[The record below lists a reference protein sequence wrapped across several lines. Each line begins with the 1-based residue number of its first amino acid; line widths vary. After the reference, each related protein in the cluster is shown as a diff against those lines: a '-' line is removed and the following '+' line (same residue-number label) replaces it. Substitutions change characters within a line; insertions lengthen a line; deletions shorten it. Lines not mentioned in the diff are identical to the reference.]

1 MKIIWSHQAKVSYE
15 KIIDFILEQWSPD
28 IALDFE
34 NKTNDLLDNLKK
46 NVKLCPNSNKG
57 QLRKCVIHKNVSLI
71 YKIAKPNIELVTFID
86 NRSKH
91 QY

>member
-1 MKIIWSHQAKVSYE
+1 MKIIWSEQAKLSYE
-15 KIIDFILEQWSPD
+15 KTIDFILEQWSAE

-34 NKTNDLLDNLKK
+34 NRTNKLLDNLKK
-46 NVKLCPNSNKG
+46 NKKLCPASKKK
-57 QLRKCVIHKNVSLI
+57 QLRKCTIHKNISLI
-71 YKIAKPNIELVTFID
+71 YKLVKSYIEVVTFID